1 MKFTRLLATCL
12 LGASLMFTASH
23 AQAHGS
29 GSHIMGTVTA
39 ASDTQLDV
47 LTKSGTRLVI
57 KLTDKTTFQARKGT
71 TGLRPKVG
79 DRVVIDAANKDNFL
93 TATQVQFATPPAK
106 GKAAN

>member
-1 MKFTRLLATCL
+1 MTFSRLLATCIL
-12 LGASLMFTASH
+12 SAVLIFTASH
-23 AQAHGS
+23 ALAHGS

-47 LTKSGTRLVI
+47 ITKSGTRLVV

-106 GKAAN
+106 GKGAN